1 MGNGAM
7 SGGMGRRGRREKG
20 QHAASLPGTANL
32 WVQPAGHSHAGTYAR
47 GARTDSR
54 ANASGTQGRAALLGQ
69 AVGTRGARVK
79 RATLFEQAVG
89 GLRGQEKVEGR

>member
-7 SGGMGRRGRREKG
+7 SGGKARRGRREKG

-54 ANASGTQGRAALLGQ
+54 ANASETRRARSIAG
-69 AVGTRGARVK
+69 AGGGNARGGK
-79 RATLFEQAVG
+79 
-89 GLRGQEKVEGR
+89 EKVEGR